1 MSEQKTTWRWSF
13 WGKRNTKWFA
23 QCKENINRKWRP
35 PLLYKDV
42 NAQLEKEWFKPAWP
56 AEIEKYLLIMSQ
68 LNEDKLKDIEKDK
81 KYPYSMRV
89 FARSILSHRGLDA
102 LEKTLNR
109 AIWTPT
115 QKIETKWIVDVT
127 VWLSDKNKEIEIDN
141 LLTKL

>member
-1 MSEQKTTWRWSF
+1 
-13 WGKRNTKWFA
+13 
-23 QCKENINRKWRP
+23 
-35 PLLYKDV
+35 
-42 NAQLEKEWFKPAWP
+42 
-56 AEIEKYLLIMSQ
+56 
-68 LNEDKLKDIEKDK
+68 
-81 KYPYSMRV
+81 MRV